1 LSGLAVLA
9 LGFCGWELGISYLHH
24 VLGERRL
31 ASMAAGPASALAPSV
46 PVATRAEV
54 ARSGLVGRLEIP
66 RLGLAA
72 IVEEGVDQRTL
83 RHAAGHL
90 PGTALPGEAGNVVV
104 AGHRDTFFRPLRDV
118 RAGDTLRFVT
128 PDGVFQY
135 TVAALD
141 VVPPTATDVVAQGSR
156 AEATLITCYPF
167 GYVGPAPQR
176 FVVRAALAA
185 PARVVGRQTSPEDVE
200 RSE

>member
-1 LSGLAVLA
+1 
-9 LGFCGWELGISYLHH
+9 
-24 VLGERRL
+24 
-31 ASMAAGPASALAPSV
+31 
-46 PVATRAEV
+46 V
-54 ARSGLVGRLEIP
+54 ARTGLVGRLEIP

-118 RAGDTLRFVT
+118 RAGDALRFVT
-128 PDGVFQY
+128 PEGTFEYAV
-135 TVAALD
+135 VALD
-141 VVPPTATDVVAQGSR
+141 VVSPTATDVLAQGPR

-185 PARVVGRQTSPEDVE
+185 PPRVIR
-200 RSE
+200 